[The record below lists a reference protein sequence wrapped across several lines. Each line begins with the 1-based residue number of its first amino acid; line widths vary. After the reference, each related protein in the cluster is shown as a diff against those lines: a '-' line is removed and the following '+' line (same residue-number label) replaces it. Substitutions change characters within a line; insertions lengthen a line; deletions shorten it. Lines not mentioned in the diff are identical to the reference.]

1 MKKSI
6 VVFHNASGMIEEMKA
21 LFESENLHMIRAS
34 CLEELKLLI
43 NTDSI
48 EMILL
53 DLELN
58 KVNSGSEI
66 ELIRHIRSCT
76 TVPIII
82 ASTQTSE
89 TAKIRALSV
98 GADDYVTVN
107 DSPLVILARIKAQ
120 LRRYTELMEET
131 ANSNGIYRTEHIEVN
146 DQNHTVIVD
155 GKLIKMTPIE
165 YKILRLLVQEKGR
178 ILSIEQIY
186 EKIWNMR
193 ALEAGNVIAVHI
205 QHIRKK
211 IEKNPKEP
219 RYIKVVWGLGYKV
232 G

>member
-1 MKKSI
+1 M
-6 VVFHNASGMIEEMKA
+6 
-21 LFESENLHMIRAS
+21 
-34 CLEELKLLI
+34 
-43 NTDSI
+43 
-48 EMILL
+48 
-53 DLELN
+53 
-58 KVNSGSEI
+58 
-66 ELIRHIRSCT
+66 
-76 TVPIII
+76 
-82 ASTQTSE
+82 
-89 TAKIRALSV
+89 
-98 GADDYVTVN
+98 
-107 DSPLVILARIKAQ
+107 
-120 LRRYTELMEET
+120 
-131 ANSNGIYRTEHIEVN
+131 
-146 DQNHTVIVD
+146 D